1 MLQKSYSGKMIV
13 KNCMYLW
20 IFQKKH
26 YFSIIIEYGILIFEI
41 HITSSLNTTKE
52 SMYKAIIFLPSHL
65 IIHTTYKLSLNS
77 LWCQVSRSNMMSL
90 TPWIFLSPNKVLSF
104 LTSRPAWSG
113 IGSSEYP
120 HYISNSRVIS
130 GFMRHSSENH
140 FWTCC
145 HDEKF

>member
-1 MLQKSYSGKMIV
+1 MHVPMDFSEKTLFKY
-13 KNCMYLW
+13 NYW
-20 IFQKKH
+20 IWYTHFWNTHQ
-26 YFSIIIEYGILIFEI
+26 
-41 HITSSLNTTKE
+41 SSLNTTKE